1 MMEAMRPVRESAE
14 LDEEALERALGRLRE
29 ALHARGLKMTGVREA
44 IARAALA
51 FEGHFDVED
60 LLKVLR
66 AKEVPDAHA
75 ATVYRVLPLLVETG
89 LLQHVLVG
97 SSERARFERTFER
110 EHHDHLVCTAC
121 HKVVEFHFEA
131 FEVLQRDIAERFG
144 FELTGHVHELFGTC
158 RDCRRARAGR
168 KAH

>member
-1 MMEAMRPVRESAE
+1 MIGAMRLVGDPAE

-44 IARAALA
+44 IARAALT

-66 AKEVPDAHA
+66 DKEIPDAHA

-89 LLQHVLVG
+89 LLQHVLVA

-110 EHHDHLVCTAC
+110 EHHDHLVCTEC

-144 FELTGHVHELFGTC
+144 FELTGHVHELHGIC
-158 RDCRRARAGR
+158 RDCRRARAAR
-168 KAH
+168 KTH